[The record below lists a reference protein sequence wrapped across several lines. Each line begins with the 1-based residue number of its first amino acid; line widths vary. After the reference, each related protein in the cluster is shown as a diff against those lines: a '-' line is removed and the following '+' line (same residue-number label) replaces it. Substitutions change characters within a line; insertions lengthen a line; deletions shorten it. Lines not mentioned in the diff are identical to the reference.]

1 MALNFDD
8 GAKYMDLVC
17 EMAKVGQSRIIN
29 FEILG
34 NLYLG
39 DEAWRVVIIII
50 IIIIIIIVLIIIII
64 MILFNNIKILCK
76 INYDSFILATSW
88 KQELGRSH

>member
-17 EMAKVGQSRIIN
+17 EMAKVGQSRIIH

-34 NLYLG
+34 NLYLC
-39 DEAWRVVIIII
+39 DAAWRVVIII
-50 IIIIIIIVLIIIII
+50 LIL
-64 MILFNNIKILCK
+64 ILLNGIKILCL
-76 INYDSFILATSW
+76 INYDSFVLATSW

>member
-1 MALNFDD
+1 MASNFDD

-17 EMAKVGQSRIIN
+17 EMAKVGRSRIIH

-39 DEAWRVVIIII
+39 DA
-50 IIIIIIIVLIIIII
+50 
-64 MILFNNIKILCK
+64 
-76 INYDSFILATSW
+76 A
-88 KQELGRSH
+88 

>member
-17 EMAKVGQSRIIN
+17 EMAKVEQSQIIR

-34 NLYLG
+34 NLYLC
-39 DEAWRVVIIII
+39 DA
-50 IIIIIIIVLIIIII
+50 
-64 MILFNNIKILCK
+64 
-76 INYDSFILATSW
+76 A
-88 KQELGRSH
+88 

>member
-17 EMAKVGQSRIIN
+17 EMAKVGLNQIMN

-39 DEAWRVVIIII
+39 DA
-50 IIIIIIIVLIIIII
+50 
-64 MILFNNIKILCK
+64 
-76 INYDSFILATSW
+76 A
-88 KQELGRSH
+88 

>member
-1 MALNFDD
+1 MSLNFDD

-34 NLYLG
+34 KFVSGWWGLKGFNNNNNNNNI
-39 DEAWRVVIIII
+39 VIVIIII
-50 IIIIIIIVLIIIII
+50 IIIIII
-64 MILFNNIKILCK
+64 NNI
-76 INYDSFILATSW
+76 
-88 KQELGRSH
+88 

>member
-17 EMAKVGQSRIIN
+17 EMAKVGQSRIIH

-34 NLYLG
+34 NLYLC
-39 DEAWRVVIIII
+39 DAARRVVIII
-50 IIIIIIIVLIIIII
+50 LIL
-64 MILFNNIKILCK
+64 ILLNDIKILCL
-76 INYDSFILATSW
+76 INYDSFILATS
-88 KQELGRSH
+88 